1 MKFIKANWNNLILAS
16 YEIPKEVLLP
26 YVPDGTELDMYHGK
40 CYVSLVAFMFHNT
53 RVLGIPVPFHINFEE
68 VNLRFYVVPKS
79 DKSKRSVVFIKE
91 IVPLKAIEIVAN
103 TFFHENYIT
112 TKMKHSFQNN
122 SYSYSWKCKNNSQT
136 ISVNITN
143 PLSIPKEG
151 SIEEF
156 ISEHYWGYTKSPNKT
171 LEYEVK
177 HDQWE
182 TCLVSDYSINVDFE
196 KVYGSDFAF
205 LNNSIPDNICFSK
218 GSSIEV
224 MSANATVV

>member
-16 YEIPKEVLLP
+16 YEIPDEVLLP
-26 YVPDGTELDMYHGK
+26 YVPDGTELDTFDGK
-40 CYVSLVAFMFHNT
+40 CYVSLVAFMFHDT
-53 RVLGIPVPFHINFEE
+53 RVLGLPFPYHINFEE
-68 VNLRFYVVPKS
+68 VNLRFYVVSKS
-79 DKSKRSVVFIKE
+79 DKTKRAVVFVKE

-103 TFFHENYIT
+103 TFFHENYVT
-112 TKMKHSFQNN
+112 TEMSHSFSND
-122 SYSYSWKCKNNSQT
+122 SYSYSWKDNNIMQN
-136 ISVNITN
+136 ISVTITQN
-143 PLSIPKEG
+143 LSIPCEG

-177 HDQWE
+177 HAQWE
-182 TCLVSDYSINVDFE
+182 TCRVKDYSINVNFD

-205 LNNSIPDNICFSK
+205 LNESSPANVCFAK

-224 MSANATVV
+224 MSANAALV